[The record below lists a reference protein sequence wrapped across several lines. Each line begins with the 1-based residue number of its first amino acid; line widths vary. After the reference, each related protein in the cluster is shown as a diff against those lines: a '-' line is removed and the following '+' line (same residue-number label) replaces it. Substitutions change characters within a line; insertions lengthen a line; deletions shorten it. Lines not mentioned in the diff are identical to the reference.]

1 MTEEEKT
8 EREACFAAIRET
20 VQRLSR
26 LMDTAYQQYSQ
37 LVEQVVKDRITG
49 SRRSSGSWTALWTSG
64 MTRDSLLCTR
74 PFAAMSMTN
83 ILLL

>member
-37 LVEQVVKDRITG
+37 LVEQVVK
-49 SRRSSGSWTALWTSG
+49 L
-64 MTRDSLLCTR
+64 SL
-74 PFAAMSMTN
+74 
-83 ILLL
+83 IHI

>member
-26 LMDTAYQQYSQ
+26 LMDTH
-37 LVEQVVKDRITG
+37 
-49 SRRSSGSWTALWTSG
+49 TSN
-64 MTRDSLLCTR
+64 TVNWWNRW
-74 PFAAMSMTN
+74 
-83 ILLL
+83 

>member
-49 SRRSSGSWTALWTSG
+49 EQEIERIMDGLWTSG